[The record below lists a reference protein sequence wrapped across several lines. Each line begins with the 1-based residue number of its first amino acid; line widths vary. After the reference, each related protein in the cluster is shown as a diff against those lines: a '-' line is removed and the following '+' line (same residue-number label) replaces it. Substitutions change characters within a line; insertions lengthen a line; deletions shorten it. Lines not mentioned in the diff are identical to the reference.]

1 MLTAAEL
8 TAMRATLNA
17 SLPDTCEISRV
28 TLEPDGAGGQTE
40 TWETIVTVA
49 CRVAPSGRSPQERVI
64 AERLSNESTWTLTL
78 PAETDVQ
85 AGDRI
90 VVGTRTFRVAGVL
103 TRSFETARRVVCS
116 EVV

>member
-28 TLEPDGAGGQTE
+28 TLEPDGAGGQIE
-40 TWETIVTVA
+40 TWETIATVA
-49 CRVAPSGRSPQERVI
+49 CRVAPSGQSPQERVI
-64 AERLSNESTWTLTL
+64 AERMAATSTWTITL
-78 PAETDVQ
+78 PAGTDVQ
-85 AGDRI
+85 PADRI
-90 VVGTRTFRVAGVL
+90 AVGTRTFEVVSVL
-103 TRSFETARRVVCS
+103 ARSEEIARRVVCS